1 MTEVLG
7 LADQYTLD
15 SLRHV
20 CENILIHDVEV
31 ENCCHL
37 LKIADRHMAPNL
49 KKHCMTYLLK
59 HFEAVAKTQSFEEL
73 SGVPTL
79 LLEVTRAAAQLHQGP
94 RSLVGGESGTSGN

>member
-1 MTEVLG
+1 VHHMTEVLG

-31 ENCCHL
+31 ENCCH
-37 LKIADRHMAPNL
+37 
-49 KKHCMTYLLK
+49 LLK